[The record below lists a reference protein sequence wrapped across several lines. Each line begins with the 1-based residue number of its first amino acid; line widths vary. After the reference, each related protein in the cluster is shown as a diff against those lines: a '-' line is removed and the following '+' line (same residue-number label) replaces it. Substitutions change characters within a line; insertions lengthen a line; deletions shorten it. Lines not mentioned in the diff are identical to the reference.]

1 MRDSVYISSVSPHEI
16 IPCGLT
22 KIKHITSVF
31 IHRHCTY
38 LLHFSD
44 GSSVIVI
51 FSLTDNFQ
59 LPRAPIN
66 NNFSLWVYPGQL
78 GHYYYYSM
86 SLL

>member
-1 MRDSVYISSVSPHEI
+1 MMRDSVYISSVSPHEI

-22 KIKHITSVF
+22 KIKHTTSVF

-59 LPRAPIN
+59 LPRAPIS
-66 NNFSLWVYPGQL
+66 NNFS
-78 GHYYYYSM
+78 
-86 SLL
+86 